1 VSTQFLSNQL
11 DRTYPGYIDSYPY
24 DFESPIKKISETF
37 PLLFPNLRSEVGGP
51 IRIELVVDI
60 PHAENEGVS
69 IVELENREI
78 STQGL
83 CSNERGIVSIAD
95 LAKQNITIG
104 QESSPGYW
112 YWEKRTICIAYS
124 EGYGKYDFFDQEYY
138 QILNLLFE
146 MQNACQTPAF
156 QDLNKQSETLGRD
169 QYVRAFEDIE
179 HYSLQMTDSRLELM
193 ANKGNFDQRFN
204 LCRAAYRDPE
214 LNYLFQQVN
223 GHSFLIAEDFES
235 RFPHHSKKP
244 YVGSWVTPFDRKNSI
259 DLHVCEKL
267 RKILTAH
274 LAAIYHNEKKRLDR
288 ALETVKSGLQ
298 IEEKWAQMVMKNLVF
313 FQKKYN
319 AYVQRKHPDTVVNIV
334 SVNSP

>member
-1 VSTQFLSNQL
+1 MSIQFFSNQL
-11 DRTYPGYIDSYPY
+11 DRKYPDYIDSYPH

-60 PHAENEGVS
+60 PHAENKGVS
-69 IVELENREI
+69 IVELENRGI

-83 CSNERGIVSIAD
+83 RSNDRGIVSIED
-95 LAKQNITIG
+95 LAKQNINIAR
-104 QESSPGYW
+104 ESSPGYW
-112 YWEKRTICIAYS
+112 YWEKRTICIAHS

-156 QDLNKQSETLGRD
+156 RDLDRQGKTLGKD

-179 HYSLQMTDSRLELM
+179 HDSLQMTDSRLEIM
-193 ANKGNFDQRFN
+193 VNKGNFDQRFN
-204 LCRAAYRDPE
+204 LCKAAYHDPE
-214 LNYLFQQVN
+214 LNYLFQQLD

-235 RFPHHSKKP
+235 RFPHHPQKP
-244 YVGSWVTPFDRKNSI
+244 YVGTWATPFDRQNSR
-259 DLHVCEKL
+259 DMFVCEKL
-267 RKILTAH
+267 REVLTAH
-274 LAAIYHNEKKRLDR
+274 LAAIHHNEKPHLDHL
-288 ALETVKSGLQ
+288 LETVNVGLRF
-298 IEEKWAQMVMKNLVF
+298 EEEWAQMVMKNLVF
-313 FQKKYN
+313 FQGKYN

>member
-1 VSTQFLSNQL
+1 MSTQFISNQI
-11 DRTYPGYIDSYPY
+11 DRTYPGYISSYPY
-24 DFESPIKKISETF
+24 DFESPIQKISETF

-60 PHAENEGVS
+60 PHAENEEVS
-69 IVELENREI
+69 IVELKSREI
-78 STQGL
+78 STRGL

-104 QESSPGYW
+104 QESSSGYW

-156 QDLNKQSETLGRD
+156 QDLDSRGERLGKD
-169 QYVRAFEDIE
+169 QYVREFEYIE
-179 HYSLQMTDSRLELM
+179 CYSQQMTDCRLELM
-193 ANKGNFDQRFN
+193 AKQGKFDRRFN
-204 LCRAAYRDPE
+204 LCKAAYHDPE
-214 LNYLFQQVN
+214 LNYLFQQLG

-235 RFPHHSKKP
+235 RFPHHSQKL
-244 YVGSWVTPFDRKNSI
+244 YMGTWATPFDRQNSI
-259 DLHVCEKL
+259 DMLVCEKL
-267 RKILTAH
+267 REILEAH
-274 LAAIYHNEKKRLDR
+274 LAAIYHNEKNHLER
-288 ALETVKSGLQ
+288 ALEAVNAGFHCQ
-298 IEEKWAQMVMKNLVF
+298 EKWAQIVMENLVF